1 VSSAS
6 AFDFASQADIS
17 IGHEILYPKRNFV
30 LPGSTGVASENAGA
44 AGYSAYATRPDRQ
57 VALDDVSIYRMPRG
71 SLLLGDRHY
80 LIVGNQIV
88 REQCFSQ
95 DLAEVGAYIEN
106 AVHQR
111 EEVGI
116 DEPTVL
122 VVREG
127 IGTWGHWLA
136 ELLPKLVTTEKLFPG
151 KFKFAVLDVYGAFA
165 ERSRWL
171 TMQESLLAYGITRD
185 RAILI
190 ASDRNYRF
198 SQLYA
203 VASLWDSG
211 FLHPAAGS
219 AMRSELRDQPRE
231 GGSSRSFL
239 LRNGDDGRD
248 LTNFDDVLRVLSDRG
263 FVPIQIGTLSFME
276 QVTIFERSDF
286 VCGVLGSTFTGLLYA
301 PENVAVCTFTHEEFG
316 DEFFYGLTA
325 GRHGRFME
333 LGGKVT
339 ERNDQYPRSS
349 NFALDPAMLA
359 FALARL
365 GA

>member
-1 VSSAS
+1 MFNANT
-6 AFDFASQADIS
+6 FDFASQADIS
-17 IGHEILYPKRNFV
+17 IGHEILYPKRDFL
-30 LPGSTGVASENAGA
+30 LPGSTGIASDQAVGG
-44 AGYSAYATRPDRQ
+44 GYSAYVTRPDRK
-57 VALDDVSIYRMPRG
+57 VALDDVSIYKMPPD

-95 DLAEVGAYIEN
+95 DIAEVVAYIGN
-106 AVHQR
+106 AVNQR
-111 EEVGI
+111 EEVDI

-122 VVREG
+122 IVREG

-136 ELLPKLVTTEKLFPG
+136 ELLPKLVATEKLFPG
-151 KFKFAVLDVYGAFA
+151 RFKFAVLDVYGAFT

-185 RAILI
+185 RAVLI

-198 SQLYA
+198 SELYA
-203 VASLWDSG
+203 VTSLWGSG
-211 FLHPAAGS
+211 FLHPAAGA

-248 LTNFDDVLRVLSDRG
+248 LTNFDDVLRELTDRG
-263 FVPIQIGTLSFME
+263 FVPVPIGTLTFME
-276 QVTIFERSDF
+276 QVQVFERSDF

-333 LGGKVT
+333 LGGRVT
-339 ERNDQYPRSS
+339 ERNNQYPRSS